1 MCPPC
6 LRITAAFA
14 LFRAPGK
21 GRGLTRERGHEALR
35 GGARD
40 FCGRSRYVAKAPRQS
55 LNRCCRNQ
63 SLAATFSELTPDAVS
78 QQQRRLVMLRTLA
91 LSASV
96 IAFAGGLALAE
107 APMTREPSTGR
118 SVVTSSLS
126 TDHWLASDV
135 YKADVYDPSEHKIG
149 KVTDLMIDT
158 NGNVAGAIIGVGGFL
173 GVGEKDVVIPFK
185 ELKASTRDGKDWLV
199 LNRTKDEL
207 KRAPAVNN
215 TGSPSEYRGQ
225 GGDVR

>member
-1 MCPPC
+1 M
-6 LRITAAFA
+6 F
-14 LFRAPGK
+14 
-21 GRGLTRERGHEALR
+21 
-35 GGARD
+35 
-40 FCGRSRYVAKAPRQS
+40 KA
-55 LNRCCRNQ
+55 
-63 SLAATFSELTPDAVS
+63 
-78 QQQRRLVMLRTLA
+78 LA

-96 IAFAGGLALAE
+96 LAFAGGLALAE
-107 APMTREPSTGR
+107 TTMTREPSNRGG
-118 SVVTSSLS
+118 SSLS

-135 YKADVYDPSEHKIG
+135 YKADVYDPSENKIG
-149 KVTDLMIDT
+149 KVTDLMIDR

-173 GVGEKDVVIPFK
+173 GAGQKDVVIPFK